1 MISRDNSQVHLKR
14 GMGAVRFKQSIP
26 YILLSLPAMIYLAI
40 FNYWP
45 MFGIVL
51 AFKDYK
57 IAHGIFGSRWV
68 GLKNFEYF
76 FTTNDLARVLGNTI
90 LYNLVFLVVIGLFF
104 GMFFALI
111 LYEIRSKFFNK
122 LYQTAMLLPFFLSY
136 VIITAITYMFLSPSS
151 GFLNTVLQ
159 AFGASPIKWYN
170 EPVYWPF
177 ILVFVESWKQAGFAS
192 LYFYS
197 ALLSIDTS
205 LFEAASLDG
214 ASRIRQIW
222 HISLPE
228 LRPMACITIIMRLG
242 SIFGSD
248 FGLFYQIPMDQATLY
263 PATDVLSTYML
274 RGLQDGSF
282 GTTAA
287 IGTFTGVVGLIL
299 VLGSNAIIKKISPE
313 NSMF

>member
-76 FTTNDLARVLGNTI
+76 FNSNDLVRVLRNTI
-90 LYNLVFLVVIGLFF
+90 LYNLVFLLVIGLFF

-136 VIITAITYMFLSPSS
+136 VIITAVSYMFLSPSS
-151 GFLNTVLQ
+151 GFLN
-159 AFGASPIKWYN
+159 
-170 EPVYWPF
+170 
-177 ILVFVESWKQAGFAS
+177 
-192 LYFYS
+192 S
-197 ALLSIDTS
+197 ALEFFWCKS
-205 LFEAASLDG
+205 
-214 ASRIRQIW
+214 
-222 HISLPE
+222 
-228 LRPMACITIIMRLG
+228 C
-242 SIFGSD
+242 
-248 FGLFYQIPMDQATLY
+248 
-263 PATDVLSTYML
+263 
-274 RGLQDGSF
+274 
-282 GTTAA
+282 
-287 IGTFTGVVGLIL
+287 
-299 VLGSNAIIKKISPE
+299 
-313 NSMF
+313 

>member
-1 MISRDNSQVHLKR
+1 MKSKDISEALSKKST
-14 GMGAVRFKQSIP
+14 GAARFKQSIP
-26 YILLSLPAMIYLAI
+26 YILLSLPAIIYLAI
-40 FNYWP
+40 FSYWP

-57 IAHGIFGSRWV
+57 IAHGILGSKWV

-76 FTTNDLARVLGNTI
+76 FNSNDLVRVLRNTI
-90 LYNLVFLVVIGLFF
+90 LYNLVFLLVIGLFF

-136 VIITAITYMFLSPSS
+136 VIITAVSYMFLSPSS
-151 GFLNTVLQ
+151 GFLNSALEF
-159 AFGASPIKWYN
+159 FGANPVKWYN
-170 EPVYWPF
+170 EPAYWPF

-192 LYFYS
+192 LYFYA

-214 ASRIRQIW
+214 ASRLRQIW
-222 HISLPE
+222 HVSLPE
-228 LRPMACITIIMRLG
+228 LKPMACITIIMRLG
-242 SIFGSD
+242 TIFGSD

-274 RGLQDGSF
+274 RGLQGGSF

-287 IGTFTGVVGLIL
+287 VGLFTGVVGLIL

-313 NSMF
+313 NAMF